1 MAARSMIK
9 FSSSHSSYVCHC
21 KHIGDLEF
29 SYELMIYFYSIAVY
43 RTFHHNPLSD
53 NAEEHVTLSVF
64 ILLKYAI
71 SIWLINERS
80 LNSSLVSCVHF
91 RTNVINKAVNP
102 ISLSYWLNNDT
113 DWALEQWVETILWI
127 KTLNSKPW
135 RRQLD
140 NIVFP
145 NNGNSQIIKDSVE
158 VHDHLH
164 LEAT

>member
-1 MAARSMIK
+1 MIG
-9 FSSSHSSYVCHC
+9 V
-21 KHIGDLEF
+21 
-29 SYELMIYFYSIAVY
+29 M
-43 RTFHHNPLSD
+43 
-53 NAEEHVTLSVF
+53 
-64 ILLKYAI
+64 ILLI
-71 SIWLINERS
+71 INERS

-91 RTNVINKAVNP
+91 RTNVINKAANP

-164 LEAT
+164 FEAT